1 MTTALPLLRAALAA
15 VLALA
20 VSLPAFAQPA
30 AAYKNG
36 GEFYLA
42 YRVAFEKA
50 KSIDE
55 LLPWIAN
62 VRREQI
68 ANAPAQE
75 KKDGFEMIKTF
86 DTYRDIKVVSE
97 KPTANGAELQVEAV
111 SGEAR
116 QKATGT
122 ISLVK
127 EGGAWKID
135 TESWQGGM

>member
-1 MTTALPLLRAALAA
+1 MTTALPLRRAAVAA
-15 VLALA
+15 MLALA

-116 QKATGT
+116 QKATGN